1 MKKFK
6 NCFNFN
12 KCVFRLS
19 SFVNVRASINL
30 NNVNHFNHFNSLPYS
45 GHVINKRGSPEIKF
59 FFIMMELCEGAT
71 LDKLISK
78 ETLSNHK
85 DRFNILLQ
93 VANCYNLIIMY

>member
-1 MKKFK
+1 MLILI
-6 NCFNFN
+6 N
-12 KCVFRLS
+12 VFLDLS
-19 SFVNVRASINL
+19 SYMNVSASIHL
-30 NNVNHFNHFNSLPYS
+30 INVNRSNSLPYS

-93 VANCYNLIIMY
+93 VASCYNLIVIY